1 MEQHE
6 FEFETVTLTD
16 EEGVE
21 RDFDIL
27 AVMEF
32 EGNEYYALVPTDS
45 EEDEYIILKSEE
57 TEDDEQVLITIDDDA
72 EFDRVA
78 EAFDNELMME
88 YDEEESA
95 N

>member
-27 AVMEF
+27 AVMEL

-45 EEDEYIILKSEE
+45 DEDEYIILKSEPVE
-57 TEDDEQVLITIDDDA
+57 GDEQVLITIDDDA

-88 YDEEESA
+88 YEEEDGA

>member
-27 AVMEF
+27 AVMEL

-45 EEDEYIILKSEE
+45 EEDEYIILKAEFTEGDEE
-57 TEDDEQVLITIDDDA
+57 VLITIDDDA

-88 YDEEESA
+88 YEEEEKA

>member
-27 AVMEF
+27 AVMEL

-45 EEDEYIILKSEE
+45 DEDEYIILKSEPAE
-57 TEDDEQVLITIDDDA
+57 GDEQVLITIDDDA

-88 YDEEESA
+88 YEEEDSA